1 MRNAHPFNL
10 QSYKNF
16 ANLPH
21 PVTFFKKSSQRNTQG
36 QREYSLESLK

>member
-21 PVTFFKKSSQRNTQG
+21 PVTFFKKSRQRNT
-36 QREYSLESLK
+36 RLSANTAPNP

>member
-21 PVTFFKKSSQRNTQG
+21 PTTFFKKLS
-36 QREYSLESLK
+36 